1 MRRFKDCF
9 SLWPTVSFPTPVCG
23 LAKEEVLIETFE
35 DGVSI
40 SNYLMEPAA
49 TEAMDRAIQKAKAE
63 ANGGRKGG
71 GGADAAASR
80 VDEITRT
87 AAEQNAAAA
96 AMATFVPEENSVLAA
111 LGVKTLLKM
120 LIDDNFLHADLHP
133 GNILVRLPGGMRGGM
148 PGGAKDAKEGR
159 AMDDDDAKK
168 DASSERNGGNGNGK
182 AATKGAGRLPKGG
195 RPEIIILDTGLATE
209 LTPHHQASLAEFFQ
223 SIIDWDGV
231 GVANNIISFSSN
243 LSPTLDTE
251 GFRRDISAAVSQ
263 FSESSPRAGDCMN
276 AIFETVQKYHVTID
290 PNVMVAVVTVMVL
303 EGWQFRLDPSI
314 NIMDHIAE
322 VMRSSFRKHQRLT
335 MVDHALRDM
344 WAPFSEP
351 CGLSL
356 DRSGRS
362 PLSAQ
367 MEHGH
372 GGGWAV

>member
-182 AATKGAGRLPKGG
+182 AATKGAGRLPKVPSSGAFYTLVPI
-195 RPEIIILDTGLATE
+195 RPRSRGERRSLRTLPG
-209 LTPHHQASLAEFFQ
+209 ASLRPPLPF
-223 SIIDWDGV
+223 
-231 GVANNIISFSSN
+231 NPRPRR
-243 LSPTLDTE
+243 LSTPTDAFELQP
-251 GFRRDISAAVSQ
+251 DI
-263 FSESSPRAGDCMN
+263 
-276 AIFETVQKYHVTID
+276 
-290 PNVMVAVVTVMVL
+290 
-303 EGWQFRLDPSI
+303 RL
-314 NIMDHIAE
+314 
-322 VMRSSFRKHQRLT
+322 
-335 MVDHALRDM
+335 
-344 WAPFSEP
+344 
-351 CGLSL
+351 
-356 DRSGRS
+356 
-362 PLSAQ
+362 
-367 MEHGH
+367 
-372 GGGWAV
+372 